1 MPGLRENEQLAGKDM
16 EIIEQIYQDLVN
28 RNPDISIRYHRYRD
42 QVHGVSRVK
51 AWGYLIKMNI
61 EYRLLKQKVSAGE
74 DLFYKEKQ
82 LRVKESESSVAFRE
96 TPEELAERLAKYD
109 VISFDVFDTL
119 IFRPVS
125 QPFDLFF
132 FVGEELKYL
141 DFCRI
146 RMEMEQRARKEKYEK
161 YGVREVTFEEIW
173 SMMESETGITKE
185 RGMLIHI

>member
-1 MPGLRENEQLAGKDM
+1 M

-82 LRVKESESSVAFRE
+82 VRSGFARPYLLRMN
-96 TPEELAERLAKYD
+96 
-109 VISFDVFDTL
+109 I
-119 IFRPVS
+119 
-125 QPFDLFF
+125 LFF
-132 FVGEELKYL
+132 KQQLP
-141 DFCRI
+141 
-146 RMEMEQRARKEKYEK
+146 
-161 YGVREVTFEEIW
+161 
-173 SMMESETGITKE
+173 SS
-185 RGMLIHI
+185 